1 LAKGTRKAAM
11 FSSPLPIL
19 ALRWDSESVPS
30 RKSPVS
36 SPRILSEQRASREW
50 RVLMIL
56 ENPARTDFNS
66 PALMMIILVIG
77 LFFLNAPKAVRM
89 APHGLSAGLL

>member
-1 LAKGTRKAAM
+1 
-11 FSSPLPIL
+11 
-19 ALRWDSESVPS
+19 
-30 RKSPVS
+30 
-36 SPRILSEQRASREW
+36 
-50 RVLMIL
+50 MIL

-77 LFFLNAPKAVRM
+77 LLFLDAPKAVRI